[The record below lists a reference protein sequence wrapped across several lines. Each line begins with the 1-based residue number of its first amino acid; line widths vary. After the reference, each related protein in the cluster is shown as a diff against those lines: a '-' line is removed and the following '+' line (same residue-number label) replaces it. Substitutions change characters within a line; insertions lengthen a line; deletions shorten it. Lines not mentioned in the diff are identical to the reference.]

1 MDELVIHRGRIRQ
14 AGSEPHTD
22 ISSDLRTACEGSLYI
37 FAKTILGMSKFVAHL
52 HKPLCDWMQGVPPRR
67 KLLLTP
73 RDTFK
78 TSMAR
83 ALGIHVTI
91 QAAASNPYF
100 PGRDGMNLRLLYAA
114 ENERRA
120 LSRIGWIRRQYSN
133 NRLLRSLWEDRL
145 YANPEAESPVWTT
158 SHFNPGPR
166 TEDYPEATFES
177 AGVDSGSTGGHYD
190 ILIKDDLIGLR
201 SRKQP
206 QLMLA
211 AIEWWKTSHSLMNDP
226 IESLDFVFGTRW
238 ASEDLYSYVFESEG
252 DDYSSRVLS
261 CYKADGTPLFPER
274 LSAEVLAGY
283 KRKYGEMYY
292 LNYENRAV
300 GEGTTAFNM
309 DFCGTFVQQGPPG
322 DPNSELHFDAVGPTA
337 RILAIIEQGAAVEQ
351 VRPKQ
356 TPFYRLTPEER
367 NQKWLEM
374 QANWQRDKIGRIELN

>member
-1 MDELVIHRGRIRQ
+1 MDELIIHRGRVRQ
-14 AGSEPHTD
+14 AGADDYQDITD
-22 ISSDLRTACEGSLYI
+22 ELRTAAQGSLYV
-37 FAKTILGMSKFVAHL
+37 FSKAILGMDKFVAHL
-52 HKPLCDWMQGVPPRR
+52 HKNLCDWMQTIPPRR

-91 QAAASNPYF
+91 QDAASNPYF

-133 NRLLRSLWEDRL
+133 NRMLRALWEHRL
-145 YANPEAESPVWTT
+145 YGNPEAESPVWTS

-238 ASEDLYSYVFESEG
+238 ASEDLYSWIFENEA
-252 DDYSSRVLS
+252 DDFSSRVLS
-261 CYKADGTPLFPER
+261 CFNPDGTLLFPER

-300 GEGTTAFNM
+300 GAGTTAFNM
-309 DFCGTFVQQGPPG
+309 DFCGTFALDGPAG
-322 DPNSELHFDAVGPTA
+322 AADTKLHFDAVGPTA
-337 RILAIIEQGAAVEQ
+337 RILSIIESGAHVEAAH
-351 VRPKQ
+351 PK
-356 TPFYRLTPEER
+356 PVAFYRLTPEER
-367 NQKWLEM
+367 NQKWEEM
-374 QANWQRDKIGRIELN
+374 QRNWQRDRISRVEMN